1 MKKSRL
7 VLMIFVFILI
17 LGGIGLFIKIKD
29 RTIYNKNYVNGNSA
43 GIYTMPG
50 CSAKTV
56 APSFLPTR
64 MTITGYIPWIP
75 METI

>member
-43 GIYTMPG
+43 GNLYNAGLFCEDSGTI
-50 CSAKTV
+50 
-56 APSFLPTR
+56 FLPTR

>member
-43 GIYTMPG
+43 GNLYNAG
-50 CSAKTV
+50 LFCEDSG
-56 APSFLPTR
+56 
-64 MTITGYIPWIP
+64 TIFFANPDDNYRL
-75 METI
+75 